1 MKYAPTMMPFAPS
14 RLRRRRF
21 EKRCENAR
29 A

>member
-1 MKYAPTMMPFAPS
+1 MKYAPTMMLFAPS
-14 RLRRRRF
+14 RSRRRRP